1 MLQSCW
7 DIYSLAATDLTM
19 ASKFRDDE
27 NIGKIFLT
35 RGDIE
40 LLRASLGRPPYNF
53 PAASKNGELLTRN
66 AEKHYRG
73 AKVLSQ
79 SSGER
84 EEREENEEAIVKE
97 ALVKALLGDG
107 SELGVVRRSV
117 GRADEILG
125 EAVNDGLFEEG
136 MLAGILS

>member
-7 DIYSLAATDLTM
+7 DAYSLAATDLTM

-40 LLRASLGRPPYNF
+40 LLRASLGRSPYNF
-53 PAASKNGELLTRN
+53 PAASKNVELLTRN

-73 AKVLSQ
+73 AKVLTQ

-84 EEREENEEAIVKE
+84 EENEEAVVKE

-107 SELGVVRRSV
+107 SELGLVRRSV
-117 GRADEILG
+117 ERADEILG

-136 MLAGILS
+136 MLAGVIS